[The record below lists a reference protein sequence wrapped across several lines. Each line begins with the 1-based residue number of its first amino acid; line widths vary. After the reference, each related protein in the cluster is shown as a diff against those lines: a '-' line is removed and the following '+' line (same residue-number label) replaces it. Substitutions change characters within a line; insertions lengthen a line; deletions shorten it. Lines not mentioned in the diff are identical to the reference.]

1 MLIELSPVLSRF
13 AERTPLP
20 VLARAVL
27 ARCLNPQELDA
38 WFKQVAEAQYTRQL
52 LFSTLF
58 ELMSQVV
65 LRQQP
70 SVHAAY
76 RAAAGEIGVSVA
88 SVYNQLNGLEVGT
101 SAALVASSG
110 AQAAALI
117 AALGGARPPLLAG
130 VRVKVL
136 DGNALAGREH
146 RLPETRGQTAAPLP
160 GKALAVFDP
169 ALALITALYP
179 CEDAY
184 TQERALLAAV
194 LTGVQAGERW
204 IADRNF
210 CTAGFLTGLAE
221 RGA

>member
-1 MLIELSPVLSRF
+1 MLIELNPVLSRF

-27 ARCLNPQELDA
+27 ERCLNPPELDA

-76 RAAAGEIGVSVA
+76 RAAVGEIGVSVT
-88 SVYNQLNGLEVGT
+88 SVYNKLNRLEVGT
-101 SAALVASSG
+101 SAALVAYSG

-117 AALGGARPPLLAG
+117 AELGGARPPLLAG

-169 ALALITALYP
+169 ALDLIT
-179 CEDAY
+179 
-184 TQERALLAAV
+184 
-194 LTGVQAGERW
+194 GSGEQQ
-204 IADRNF
+204 NSQP
-210 CTAGFLTGLAE
+210 T
-221 RGA
+221 